1 MLKPNEMLRI
11 KREALGMTQAEFGA
25 VVGCT
30 AGTISGFEQ
39 GKEVTEL
46 VFKGINWAIKDL
58 ESKLTP
64 EEFNDY
70 KLRTGCEIAIAEQNP
85 KLKMAKLHTLMYNTL
100 KYLQYLEQKERG
112 DFKSP
117 LFFFL

>member
-1 MLKPNEMLRI
+1 MLKPNEVIRI

-30 AGTISGFEQ
+30 GGTICGFEQ

-46 VFKGINWAIKDL
+46 VYKGINWAIKDL

-85 KLKMAKLHTLMYNTL
+85 KLKTAKLHTLMYNTL

-112 DFKSP
+112 DF
-117 LFFFL
+117 